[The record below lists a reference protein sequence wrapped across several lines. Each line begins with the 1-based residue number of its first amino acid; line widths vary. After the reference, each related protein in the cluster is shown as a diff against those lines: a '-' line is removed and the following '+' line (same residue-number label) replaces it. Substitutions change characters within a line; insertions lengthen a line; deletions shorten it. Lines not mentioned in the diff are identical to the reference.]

1 MTHMLRELPELT
13 DPRTGRPLAE
23 RTVLIANTSNM
34 PVSAREASLYT
45 AITIAEYYRDMG
57 YHVALL
63 ADSTSRWAEA
73 LREISG
79 RLGEMPAEEGYPP
92 YLSSRLAAYYE
103 RAGRVTTL
111 GGAEGSVT
119 LISAIS
125 PPGGDPTEPV
135 TRHTRSF
142 TRVFWTLDRDMAA
155 ARLFPAVSVTASYS
169 DVPAELDGWWR
180 ERVAPDWSTLR
191 RDALAL
197 LEEANRLEITAR
209 LIGADSLPERQR
221 FVLWMASLIREGFL
235 AQSAFDAVDASCA
248 PERQARLLRTL
259 LAAGT
264 RGLAAVGAGVAPERI
279 AAEPAATALAR
290 ARSTVGN
297 ADSARLDDLYAEFEG
312 AFERLEGSRDK
323 GVAP

>member
-1 MTHMLRELPELT
+1 
-13 DPRTGRPLAE
+13 
-23 RTVLIANTSNM
+23 M

-57 YHVALL
+57 HHVALL

-111 GGAEGSVT
+111 GGGEGSVT

-142 TRVFWTLDRDMAA
+142 ARVFWTLDRDLAS
-155 ARLFPAVSVTASYS
+155 ARLFPAVSITGSYS
-169 DVPAELDGWWR
+169 DVPVELETWWN
-180 ERVAPDWSTLR
+180 ERIAPDWTGLR
-191 RDALAL
+191 RDALSL
-197 LEEANRLEITAR
+197 LEEANRLEGTAR

-221 FVLWMASLIREGFL
+221 FILWISSLIKEGFL
-235 AQSAFDAVDASCA
+235 AQSAFDPIDASCS
-248 PERQARLLRTL
+248 PERQARLLRVL
-259 LAAGT
+259 LAAAS
-264 RGLAAVGAGVAPERI
+264 RGLRAVAAGVIPERI
-279 AAEPAATALAR
+279 AEQPAAAALAR
-290 ARSTVGN
+290 ARSTIGD
-297 ADSARLDDLYAEFEG
+297 ADSARLDGLYAD
-312 AFERLEGSRDK
+312 FERACETLEVKS
-323 GVAP
+323 